1 MPYVQTFWWR
11 QVTRPKKIAC
21 DDNLKKKSQKVTI
34 LHYLTGTLTPY
45 LNLQHLTK
53 GHQTRSCWNKK
64 EKIFTKTRWRPSF
77 WNWKM
82 NESYIVIWRPGKGNW
97 EKSEKNHLFTI
108 RNPYYHQ
115 QIFWH
120 HQTIG
125 ENQRSV
131 SVVSFF
137 GPNVEP
143 SSLLPRPKTATP
155 VVPSSRK
162 NSKNEKFVSDCDH
175 YPLLFFSSSS
185 LSHFFLKIITTF
197 SFALLISRSV
207 LFSSPPCFHASEMA
221 DRFSSSP

>member
-1 MPYVQTFWWR
+1 MCKHFGEDKWLGQ
-11 QVTRPKKIAC
+11 KKLPAMIIW
-21 DDNLKKKSQKVTI
+21 KKKSQKVTI

-82 NESYIVIWRPGKGNW
+82 NESYIVIWNENR
-97 EKSEKNHLFTI
+97 EKSEKKPSLHHPKSLLSSANF
-108 RNPYYHQ
+108 
-115 QIFWH
+115 FWH
-120 HQTIG
+120 HIG

-162 NSKNEKFVSDCDH
+162 KFKQHKMKNLSQTVIIIR
-175 YPLLFFSSSS
+175 YYFFSSSS
-185 LSHFFLKIITTF
+185 LSHFF
-197 SFALLISRSV
+197 S
-207 LFSSPPCFHASEMA
+207 
-221 DRFSSSP
+221 

>member
-1 MPYVQTFWWR
+1 MIIW
-11 QVTRPKKIAC
+11 KK
-21 DDNLKKKSQKVTI
+21 NLKKSPSCIISLEHWLPIWISNILLRAIRPEAAGIKKRKSSQKRDDGRRFEI
-34 LHYLTGTLTPY
+34 ERW
-45 LNLQHLTK
+45 TK
-53 GHQTRSCWNKK
+53 VISWFDGQEK
-64 EKIFTKTRWRPSF
+64 EI
-77 WNWKM
+77 
-82 NESYIVIWRPGKGNW
+82 GKNQ
-97 EKSEKNHLFTI
+97 KKNHLFTI
-108 RNPYYHQ
+108 LNPYYHQ